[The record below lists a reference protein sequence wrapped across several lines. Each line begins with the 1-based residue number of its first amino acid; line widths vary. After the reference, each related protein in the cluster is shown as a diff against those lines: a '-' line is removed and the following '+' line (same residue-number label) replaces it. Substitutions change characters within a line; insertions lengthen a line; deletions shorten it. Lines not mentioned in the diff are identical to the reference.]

1 MRVCCKDRSEFK
13 VTYDGGSM
21 GNDTILVC
29 KTHILKHP
37 FDKRIISKEEIEN

>member
-1 MRVCCKDRSEFK
+1 MRVCCDEKSSFK

-29 KTHILKHP
+29 NGHINQHP
-37 FDKRIISKEEIEN
+37 YNKRILASEKIEN

>member
-1 MRVCCKDRSEFK
+1 MRVCCNDKSEFK

-21 GNDTILVC
+21 GNDTVLVC
-29 KTHILKHP
+29 KTHIIKHP

>member
-1 MRVCCKDRSEFK
+1 MRACCNNSLRFK

-29 KTHILKHP
+29 DKHITKYP
-37 FDKRIISKEEIEN
+37 FNKMILSTEIITK